1 MLNSEAGKSA
11 PNAICPRI
19 TVVVALV
26 AADKDLLGLFCMRHC
41 HPLTNRLSV
50 QRHNFAVG
58 KLFRCID
65 TQVAQAEIVYL
76 QDGYKNTV
84 MREGLALLA

>member
-1 MLNSEAGKSA
+1 MPDSESVLQGQ
-11 PNAICPRI
+11 RDQE
-19 TVVVALV
+19 V
-26 AADKDLLGLFCMRHC
+26 DKDLLGLFCMGHC

-76 QDGYKNTV
+76 ENGYS
-84 MREGLALLA
+84 L

>member
-1 MLNSEAGKSA
+1 MSDCESILQGQRDQKVN
-11 PNAICPRI
+11 
-19 TVVVALV
+19 
-26 AADKDLLGLFCMRHC
+26 KDLLGLFCMRHC

-76 QDGYKNTV
+76 ENGCKNIVSDT
-84 MREGLALLA
+84 EGLALLA